1 METLAIVNPVILY
14 FPEKKVK
21 EVLFFGIRRKCTQEK
36 TYPISRVC
44 FLLEKTYPKKII
56 KMLL

>member
-21 EVLFFGIRRKCTQEK
+21 EVLFWTDKL
-36 TYPISRVC
+36 VVMA
-44 FLLEKTYPKKII
+44 LLELRLLLPVHVHVHHSVHNRPKQ
-56 KMLL
+56 

>member
-21 EVLFFGIRRKCTQEK
+21 EVLFWTDKL
-36 TYPISRVC
+36 VVMA
-44 FLLEKTYPKKII
+44 LLE
-56 KMLL
+56 LRL